1 MWTHTAYE
9 IQNRLCLWAY
19 TAYELGERGCLWI
32 YTPSIF
38 RKRTISLTL
47 FCGTSLNLTRL
58 ALRNH
63 CGYLYETRL
72 ALRNC
77 CAYLYGAR
85 LALHNRC
92 AYLYETHEADLRR
105 LTHLYAS
112 KEAIRRGAHHQNA
125 PRVWHRP
132 TKKPRTES
140 INPWLC
146 FSVPRPGVEP
156 GWK

>member
-1 MWTHTAYE
+1 M
-9 IQNRLCLWAY
+9 
-19 TAYELGERGCLWI
+19 WI
-32 YTPSIF
+32 YTPSTF
-38 RKRTISLTL
+38 QKRAISPTL

-58 ALRNH
+58 ALRNCRGYLYETH
-63 CGYLYETRL
+63 LALRNRCGYLYETRL
-72 ALRNC
+72 ALRN
-77 CAYLYGAR
+77 
-85 LALHNRC
+85 RC
-92 AYLYETHEADLRR
+92 GHLYETHEADRRR

-112 KEAIRRGAHHQNA
+112 KEAIRRGVHHRNS
-125 PRVWHRP
+125 PRASCRP

>member
-1 MWTHTAYE
+1 MAYE
-9 IQNRLCLWAY
+9 IQNNLCLWAY
-19 TAYELGERGCLWI
+19 TAYESGERGCLRI
-32 YTPSIF
+32 YTPSTF
-38 RKRTISLTL
+38 KKRAISPTL
-47 FCGTSLNLTRL
+47 FFGTSLNLTRL
-58 ALRNH
+58 ARLFR
-63 CGYLYETRL
+63 CGSPNSTRL
-72 ALRNC
+72 ALRN
-77 CAYLYGAR
+77 
-85 LALHNRC
+85 RC
-92 AYLYETHEADLRR
+92 GYLYETHEALRNRCAYLYGTHEADRRR

-112 KEAIRRGAHHQNA
+112 KEAIRRGAHHRNA